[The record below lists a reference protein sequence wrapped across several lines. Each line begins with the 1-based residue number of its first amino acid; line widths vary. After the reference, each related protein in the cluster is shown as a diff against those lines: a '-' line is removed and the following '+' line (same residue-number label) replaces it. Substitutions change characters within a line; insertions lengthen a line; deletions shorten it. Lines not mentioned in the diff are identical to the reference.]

1 MDNSKYLD
9 VFIDESTE
17 HLDTMYEQ
25 LLLLEKNP
33 QETSIIETIFRAAH
47 TIKGMAA
54 TMGFEDLANLTHKI
68 EDVFDSIRYGKLTVQ
83 TMLVDVLF
91 NAVDELQAIVQD
103 ISNGGTGKL
112 TIDAIVNQL
121 DRIEK
126 GLELTV
132 DQQPVSQTE
141 QSSNHIHFELDQF
154 QISVL
159 TESKERGFTNYEIQI
174 TLNESC
180 LLKAARVYMVFEV
193 LEKIGEVIISEPSVT
208 DLEEENFDRNFSVM
222 FISKLE
228 AEEINAMIMKVSE
241 IEKVIITTFS
251 IEDYTGNIDI
261 LQNVQQVEKK
271 KENKGVS
278 LSTTSSKTIRVNMDR
293 LDMLLNLF
301 EELVI
306 DKGRLE
312 QISIDLNHSEL
323 QDTVEK
329 MSRVSSDLQHII
341 LQMRM
346 MPIDN
351 VFSRFPRMIRQLAR
365 DLDKEV
371 ELEIIG
377 SNTELDRTVI
387 DEIGDPLVH
396 LIRNAIDHGIE
407 MPAERKK
414 QGKPA
419 QGKII
424 LEAYHSGN
432 HVFIEIADDGAGI
445 DQERVLNKAYE
456 KNVLTKQEAELLD
469 DQEINKLILES
480 GFSTNDDISDISGR
494 GVGLDVVKNTIES
507 LGGTISIQSTF
518 GKGSTF
524 SIELPLTLTII
535 SVLLIELNTEK
546 YGIPLSS
553 IVETSI
559 LHKDDILNAHQ
570 HKVVNFRDKIVPL
583 VFLNEIF
590 EVTESEREHDDYYS
604 IVIVKRG
611 SKLTGLVVDSFI
623 GQQEIVLKSLGNYL
637 ENIYAISGATILG
650 DGEVALIIDSNALVK

>member
-25 LLLLEKNP
+25 LILLEKNP
-33 QETSIIETIFRAAH
+33 DEISIIENIFRAAH

-54 TMGFEDLANLTHKI
+54 TMGFDDLANLTHKI
-68 EDVFDSIRYGKLTVQ
+68 EDVFDRIRYGKLQVQ
-83 TMLVDVLF
+83 TTLVDVLF
-91 NAVDELQAIVQD
+91 NAIDQLQAIVGD

-112 TIDAIVNQL
+112 SIEEIINQL
-121 DRIEK
+121 EKIEK
-126 GLELTV
+126 GLDVNNIVPAEV
-132 DQQPVSQTE
+132 ENE
-141 QSSNHIHFELDQF
+141 QSVKSLHFNLDQF

-159 TESKERGFTNYEIQI
+159 NESKERGFTNYEINVQ
-174 TLNESC
+174 LNESC

-193 LEKIGEVIISEPSVT
+193 LEKIGEVVISEPSVG
-208 DLEEENFDRNFSVM
+208 DLEEENFDRDFSVM
-222 FISKLE
+222 LISKL
-228 AEEINAMIMKVSE
+228 ASEEIKAMVMKVSE
-241 IEKVIITTFS
+241 IETVHIETFNIEPYLENADVLQRVEQTEQSKETNNAS
-251 IEDYTGNIDI
+251 IKTP
-261 LQNVQQVEKK
+261 
-271 KENKGVS
+271 
-278 LSTTSSKTIRVNMDR
+278 TSKTIRVNMER

-312 QISIDLNHSEL
+312 QISIDVNHSEL

-365 DLDKEV
+365 DLGKEV

-377 SNTELDRTVI
+377 SDTELDRTVI

-407 MPAERKK
+407 MPEERTK
-414 QGKPA
+414 QCKQPF
-419 QGKII
+419 GKIT
-424 LEAYHSGN
+424 LEAYHSGY
-432 HVFIEIADDGAGI
+432 HVFIEISDDGAGI
-445 DQERVLNKAYE
+445 NQDNVIKKALE
-456 KNVLTKQEAELLD
+456 KNVISNQEAETLE
-469 DQEINKLILES
+469 DQEINKLILAS
-480 GFSTNDDISDISGR
+480 GFSTNEAISDISGR

-507 LGGTISIQSTF
+507 LGGAISIQSTH

-535 SVLLIELNTEK
+535 SVLLVELEKEK

-559 LHKDDILNAHQ
+559 LHKDKILNAHQ
-570 HKVVNFRDKIVPL
+570 HKVIDFRNRIVPL

-590 EVTESEREHDDYYS
+590 NTPKSKQSPDEYYS

-611 SKLTGLVVDSFI
+611 DKLTGLVVDSFI

-637 ENIYAISGATILG
+637 ENVYAISGATILG
-650 DGEVALIIDSNALVK
+650 DGEVALIVDSNALVK